1 MFRFL
6 VIACCLAAPAFGYSS
21 GAPKEAC
28 TNGLTPEHH
37 VKEQSSPSPYSVST
51 ESVVKAGEKLTVTLG
66 GGEFLGFAIQVQDS
80 NKKPIGTFKVV
91 ESNKS
96 QLLTCSKAGDTLT
109 HVKIDKKNIPNTL
122 QFQWVAPA
130 DYKGKAKLVGTVVK
144 NGVTFWVSKLLK
156 EIEVQ

>member
-6 VIACCLAAPAFGYSS
+6 VIACCLAAPAFGYST
-21 GAPKEAC
+21 GAPKEIC

-37 VKEQSSPSPYSVST
+37 VEPQSSAVPYFFSADSA
-51 ESVVKAGEKLTVTLG
+51 VKAGDKLTVKLG
-66 GGEFLGFAIQVQDS
+66 GDEFLGFAIQVQDS
-80 NKKPIGTFKVV
+80 NKKPIGSFKVV

-96 QLLTCSKAGDTLT
+96 QTLTCSKADDTLT
-109 HVKIDKKNIPNTL
+109 HVKIDKKNIPNSL

-130 DYKGKAKLVGTVVK
+130 DFKGKAKLVGTVAK
-144 NGVTFWVSKLLK
+144 NGATYWIGKVLK